1 MKPVTYLLARWAR
14 EPLVHFLVIGAFL
27 FGTFQ
32 WRGGGGPASNRIV
45 ITPGQVDAIVAGFTR
60 TWMRPPDERELKGQL
75 DEYVREE
82 IASREA
88 MAMGLDRDD
97 TIIRRRLRQ
106 KLEFLAEDAVDL
118 APPTDAELQAFLD
131 AHRDAYSL
139 DSEVAFRQVCLSPER
154 RGASLD
160 VEARALRVRLSN
172 APPDTAID
180 TLGDSVMLPQEV
192 TRTTRTDVER
202 QFGKAFA
209 DTILKIEPGRW
220 AGPIRS
226 GYGLH
231 LVFVRERE
239 DGRPLTL
246 AEARSQLERDFTQDR
261 RRKQLDA
268 MYKQLLDR
276 YHVVIE
282 KRSEAVPAAPA
293 KPEAVK

>member
-1 MKPVTYLLARWAR
+1 MSRATHLVARWTR
-14 EPLVHFLVIGAFL
+14 EPLVHFLLIGALL
-27 FGTFQ
+27 FGAFQ

-60 TWMRPPDERELKGQL
+60 TWMRPPTAEELKGQL

-88 MAMGLDRDD
+88 MALGLDRDD
-97 TIIRRRLRQ
+97 TIVRRRLRQ

-118 APPTDAELQAFLD
+118 APPTDAELEAFLE
-131 AHRDAYSL
+131 AHKETYSL
-139 DSEVAFRQVCLSPER
+139 DTEVAFRQVCLRLDR

-160 VEARALRVRLSN
+160 EDARALRVRLSN

-192 TRTTRTDVER
+192 MRSARTDIER
-202 QFGKAFA
+202 QFGKQFA
-209 DTILKIEPGRW
+209 DEVVKVEPGRW

-231 LVFVRERE
+231 LVFVREHAA
-239 DGRPLTL
+239 GRVLTL
-246 AEARSQLERDFTQDR
+246 AEARPQLERDFTQHR
-261 RRKQLDA
+261 RRTQLDA

-282 KRSEAVPAAPA
+282 TRPEAMLVAPA
-293 KPEAVK
+293 TAGPGK

>member
-1 MKPVTYLLARWAR
+1 MKANLLARWAR
-14 EPLVHFLVIGAFL
+14 EPLVHFLVIGALL
-27 FGTFQ
+27 FGAFQ
-32 WRGGGGPASNRIV
+32 WRGGGPASTRIV

-60 TWMRPPDERELKGQL
+60 TWMRPPTPEELKGQL

-131 AHRDAYSL
+131 THEDTYSL
-139 DSEVAFRQVCLSPER
+139 DTEVAFRQVCLSPDR

-160 VEARALRVRLSN
+160 ADARALRVRLSR
-172 APPDTAID
+172 APADAAID
-180 TLGDSVMLPQEV
+180 ALGDSVMLPQEV
-192 TRTTRTDVER
+192 TRSTRTDIER
-202 QFGKAFA
+202 QFGKQFA
-209 DTILKIEPGRW
+209 DDVLKIEPGRW

-231 LVFVRERE
+231 VVFVRERE
-239 DGRPLTL
+239 AGRALTL
-246 AEARSQLERDFTQDR
+246 AEARPQLERDFTQDR

-276 YHVVIE
+276 YQVVIE
-282 KRSEAVPAAPA
+282 TRPQAP
-293 KPEAVK
+293 K

>member
-1 MKPVTYLLARWAR
+1 MKANLLTRWAR
-14 EPLVHFLVIGAFL
+14 EPLVHFLAIGALL
-27 FGTFQ
+27 FGAFQ
-32 WRGGGGPASNRIV
+32 WRGGGPASNRSV
-45 ITPGQVDAIVAGFTR
+45 ITPGQVDAIVAGYTR
-60 TWMRPPDERELKGQL
+60 TWMRPPTQEELKGQL

-106 KLEFLAEDAVDL
+106 KLEFLAEDAVGL
-118 APPTDAELQAFLD
+118 APPTDAELEAFLQ
-131 AHRDAYSL
+131 AHKDTYSL
-139 DSEVAFRQVCLSPER
+139 DPEVAFRQVCLTPDR

-160 VEARALRVRLSN
+160 EHARALRVRLSN

-180 TLGDSVMLPQEV
+180 ALSDSVMLPQEV
-192 TRTTRTDVER
+192 TRSTRTEIER
-202 QFGKAFA
+202 QFGKPFA
-209 DTILKIEPGRW
+209 DDLVKIEPGRW

-239 DGRPLTL
+239 PGRLLTL

-261 RRKQLDA
+261 RRQQIDA

-282 KRSEAVPAAPA
+282 TR
-293 KPEAVK
+293 PEAAK

>member
-1 MKPVTYLLARWAR
+1 MKANLLARWAR
-14 EPLVHFLVIGAFL
+14 EPLVHFLVIGALL
-27 FGTFQ
+27 FGAFQ
-32 WRGGGGPASNRIV
+32 WRGGGPASTRIV

-60 TWMRPPDERELKGQL
+60 TWMRPPTPEELKGQL

-131 AHRDAYSL
+131 THEDTYSL
-139 DSEVAFRQVCLSPER
+139 DTEVAFRQVCLSPDR

-160 VEARALRVRLSN
+160 ADARALRVRLSR
-172 APPDTAID
+172 APADAAID
-180 TLGDSVMLPQEV
+180 ALGDSVMLPQEV
-192 TRTTRTDVER
+192 TRSTRTDIER
-202 QFGKAFA
+202 QFGKQFA
-209 DTILKIEPGRW
+209 DDVLKIEPGRW

-231 LVFVRERE
+231 VVFVRERE
-239 DGRPLTL
+239 AGRALTL
-246 AEARSQLERDFTQDR
+246 AEARPQLERDFTQDR
-261 RRKQLDA
+261 RRTQLDA

-276 YHVVIE
+276 YQVVIE
-282 KRSEAVPAAPA
+282 TRPQAP
-293 KPEAVK
+293 K